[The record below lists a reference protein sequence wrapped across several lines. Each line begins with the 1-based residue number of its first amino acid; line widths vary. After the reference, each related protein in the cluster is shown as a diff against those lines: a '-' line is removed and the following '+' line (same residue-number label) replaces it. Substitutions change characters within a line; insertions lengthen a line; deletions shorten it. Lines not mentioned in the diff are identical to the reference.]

1 MEQAQEFEGQE
12 ITGFW
17 AQIPQI
23 KVEADKSFQRGTYL
37 NLTVQVRVRSA
48 RFEETKAGNLE
59 KIHVMAIENIEVAS
73 VVTPQEY
80 RAQVEAAEAL
90 ALEQAA
96 EEPVEEEA
104 VEPTAEVVEAYEEE
118 DDWEAGY
125 PQGQPVEQVLAL
137 LRRKIR
143 AAGSRSRSVRVPG
156 TRGDRSVSLQSRE
169 HRPDLHVVRDREFLA
184 RRFGQAGSQGS
195 GA

>member
-48 RFEETKAGNLE
+48 RFEETKAGDLE

-73 VVTPQEY
+73 VVTLLQEY
-80 RAQVEAAEAL
+80 RA
-90 ALEQAA
+90 
-96 EEPVEEEA
+96 
-104 VEPTAEVVEAYEEE
+104 
-118 DDWEAGY
+118 AG
-125 PQGQPVEQVLAL
+125 G
-137 LRRKIR
+137 
-143 AAGSRSRSVRVPG
+143 GSRG
-156 TRGDRSVSLQSRE
+156 
-169 HRPDLHVVRDREFLA
+169 
-184 RRFGQAGSQGS
+184 
-195 GA
+195 